1 MIRAK
6 TKKGTPVWV
15 ATVNDVEPN
24 KGGFYCEIYL
34 SMYGDR
40 YDDFCIH
47 TGDCDCKNPH
57 EVTAFVRKYVSEITE
72 Y

>member
-15 ATVNDVEPN
+15 STIEDVEPN
-24 KGGFYCEIYL
+24 KGGLYCEIYL
-34 SMYGDR
+34 NFFGDR

-47 TGDCDCKNPH
+47 AEDCDCTNDKA
-57 EVTAFVRKYVSEITE
+57 VIAYVRNYVSNIKE